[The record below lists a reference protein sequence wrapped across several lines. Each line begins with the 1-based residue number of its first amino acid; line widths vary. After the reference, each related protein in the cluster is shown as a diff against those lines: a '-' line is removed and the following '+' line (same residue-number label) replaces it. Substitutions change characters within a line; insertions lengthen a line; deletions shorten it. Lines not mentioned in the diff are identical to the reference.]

1 MSRRAAGRGRPDK
14 PEAVIHSLQTANEEL
29 RAKLT
34 DIQIELQQERSKV
47 SRLERE
53 KVQEVRAAREQEQ
66 RRHTA
71 AVSELRTRLH
81 EERAREAQATREAL
95 LRQHEAELLRL
106 TRIKDGEV
114 QRLHATVSA
123 LRDGATDKA
132 RTAMLSE
139 AREEAR
145 RSFEAE
151 RSRLQ
156 SEVEQLRW
164 ARRSAEETLG
174 TVLQADRQKA
184 SELRASHHLHQDEMA
199 RVKRD
204 CEREIRRL
212 MDELRSKERA
222 AGELERDLGAQ
233 VEAARRL
240 LQTQPRDG
248 RAADEA
254 ALSPGTPPQAAAV
267 GTATREAEGSEGAS
281 RRAGVRLAS
290 PRKEAQPS
298 AADGAGDAGEQARGS
313 PPVRRRSRSH
323 DLSRHLLSR
332 ERTAAVKSW
341 RVSPCPAR
349 PCAPT
354 GSPGWASV
362 AVSIAKPFVTIPA
375 GSEHQLDERDARR
388 FRMKIAELGSV
399 VRKLEDRNTLLSDER
414 NELLKRFREAESQCR
429 PLMEK
434 NKRLSRKNDELN
446 CGLQRLEDKLKLLT
460 RENSEMKQR
469 CTAKEALRR
478 PSSLNDL
485 EQSQEQREIEFLRMQ
500 VIEQQNMIDDLNQ
513 EREKLMR
520 IVKPVRKDL
529 KPVKR
534 PVVETYFGYDEEVSI
549 DSDASSLS
557 YATDRTP
564 GTPDDDI
571 EDSLV
576 QGESELRFQQ
586 LMREYQAL
594 QRAYA
599 LLQEQVGGSLDA
611 EHDAKAR
618 EQMHE
623 ELMYLQ
629 AKVADLER
637 VLMEHGQGKEI
648 KWIEEKQELYRKNHE
663 LVEKIRSLETEEDRL
678 KRDIQDVRD
687 QNELLEF
694 RILELEERE
703 RTSPSITLTPV
714 PCPEGTSPLQQF
726 CTSEGM
732 ADITITELMK
742 KLDILGDNGNLSNDE
757 QVTIIHAR
765 VVLTLADKF
774 LKQIEGKEADL
785 QQKMIDLE
793 KEKELFIKQKGY
805 LEEELDYRKQMLDQA
820 QMRVLELEATLYHVL
835 QQESSEAGACA
846 KPSDRQLSELR
857 GAAEQWRRL
866 VVNETRQHDAQVLR
880 DRMELLHQALH
891 RIRDLEDKLDRQIRQ
906 IQELEEKH
914 SLSGHE
920 GSSKDGI
927 DVEPTLPHLQ
937 SLMLERDHLPRAKSI
952 SPTNRLALTLRSI

>member
-156 SEVEQLRW
+156 GEVEQLRW

-222 AGELERDLGAQ
+222 AGELERELGAQ

-248 RAADEA
+248 RAADDA
-254 ALSPGTPPQAAAV
+254 ALSPGTPPQA
-267 GTATREAEGSEGAS
+267 GTAAGTAAREAEGSEGAP

-290 PRKEAQPS
+290 PRKEAQAQAQPS
-298 AADGAGDAGEQARGS
+298 AADGAGDAGEHARGS
-313 PPVRRRSRSH
+313 PP
-323 DLSRHLLSR
+323 
-332 ERTAAVKSW
+332 
-341 RVSPCPAR
+341 
-349 PCAPT
+349 
-354 GSPGWASV
+354 
-362 AVSIAKPFVTIPA
+362 
-375 GSEHQLDERDARR
+375 EHQLDERDARR
-388 FRMKIAELGSV
+388 FQMKIAELGSV
-399 VRKLEDRNTLLSDER
+399 VRKLEDRNTLLADER

-429 PLMEK
+429 PLVEK
-434 NKRLSRKNDELN
+434 NKRLSRKNDELS

-534 PVVETYFGYDEEVSI
+534 PVVETYSGYDEENSI

-678 KRDIQDVRD
+678 RRDIQDVRD

-774 LKQIEGKEADL
+774 LKQIEGKEAAL

-805 LEEELDYRKQMLDQA
+805 LEEELDYRKQVLDQA

-835 QQESSEAGACA
+835 QQEGSEACAGA

-906 IQELEEKH
+906 IQELEEKFFFLFLFF
-914 SLSGHE
+914 SLAFIVWS
-920 GSSKDGI
+920 
-927 DVEPTLPHLQ
+927 
-937 SLMLERDHLPRAKSI
+937 
-952 SPTNRLALTLRSI
+952 

>member
-156 SEVEQLRW
+156 GEVEQLRW

-212 MDELRSKERA
+212 
-222 AGELERDLGAQ
+222 
-233 VEAARRL
+233 
-240 LQTQPRDG
+240 
-248 RAADEA
+248 
-254 ALSPGTPPQAAAV
+254 
-267 GTATREAEGSEGAS
+267 
-281 RRAGVRLAS
+281 
-290 PRKEAQPS
+290 
-298 AADGAGDAGEQARGS
+298 
-313 PPVRRRSRSH
+313 
-323 DLSRHLLSR
+323 
-332 ERTAAVKSW
+332 
-341 RVSPCPAR
+341 
-349 PCAPT
+349 
-354 GSPGWASV
+354 
-362 AVSIAKPFVTIPA
+362 
-375 GSEHQLDERDARR
+375 EHQLDERDARR
-388 FRMKIAELGSV
+388 FQMKIAELGSV
-399 VRKLEDRNTLLSDER
+399 VRKLEDRNTLLADER

-429 PLMEK
+429 PLVEK
-434 NKRLSRKNDELN
+434 NKRLSRKNDELS

-534 PVVETYFGYDEEVSI
+534 PVVETYSGYDEENSI

-678 KRDIQDVRD
+678 RRDIQDVRD

-774 LKQIEGKEADL
+774 LKQIEGKEAAL

-805 LEEELDYRKQMLDQA
+805 LEEELDYRKQVLDQA

-835 QQESSEAGACA
+835 QQEGSEACAGA

>member
-156 SEVEQLRW
+156 GEVEQLRW

-212 MDELRSKERA
+212 LAIFSNAPSTKTFRRSAQMDELRSKERA
-222 AGELERDLGAQ
+222 AGELERELGAQ

-248 RAADEA
+248 RAADDA
-254 ALSPGTPPQAAAV
+254 ALSPGTPPQAAAGTAAV
-267 GTATREAEGSEGAS
+267 GTAAREAEGSEGAP

-290 PRKEAQPS
+290 PRKEAQAQAQPS
-298 AADGAGDAGEQARGS
+298 AADGAGDAGEHARGS
-313 PPVRRRSRSH
+313 PP
-323 DLSRHLLSR
+323 
-332 ERTAAVKSW
+332 
-341 RVSPCPAR
+341 
-349 PCAPT
+349 
-354 GSPGWASV
+354 
-362 AVSIAKPFVTIPA
+362 
-375 GSEHQLDERDARR
+375 EHQLDERDARR
-388 FRMKIAELGSV
+388 FQMKIAELGSV
-399 VRKLEDRNTLLSDER
+399 VRKLEDRNTLLADER

-429 PLMEK
+429 PLVEK
-434 NKRLSRKNDELN
+434 NKRLSRKNDELS

-534 PVVETYFGYDEEVSI
+534 PVVETYSGYDEENSI

-678 KRDIQDVRD
+678 RRDIQDVRD

-774 LKQIEGKEADL
+774 LKQIEGKEAAL

-805 LEEELDYRKQMLDQA
+805 LEEELDYRKQVLDQA

-835 QQESSEAGACA
+835 QQEGSEACAGA

>member
-313 PPVRRRSRSH
+313 PP
-323 DLSRHLLSR
+323 
-332 ERTAAVKSW
+332 
-341 RVSPCPAR
+341 
-349 PCAPT
+349 
-354 GSPGWASV
+354 
-362 AVSIAKPFVTIPA
+362 
-375 GSEHQLDERDARR
+375 LDERDARR

-774 LKQIEGKEADL
+774 LKQIEGKEAVL

-906 IQELEEKH
+906 IQELEEKFFFLFLFF
-914 SLSGHE
+914 SLAFIVWS
-920 GSSKDGI
+920 
-927 DVEPTLPHLQ
+927 
-937 SLMLERDHLPRAKSI
+937 
-952 SPTNRLALTLRSI
+952 

>member
-222 AGELERDLGAQ
+222 AGELERELGAQ

-248 RAADEA
+248 RAADDA
-254 ALSPGTPPQAAAV
+254 ALSPGTPPQSAAAAL
-267 GTATREAEGSEGAS
+267 GTATREAEGSEGSS

-313 PPVRRRSRSH
+313 PP
-323 DLSRHLLSR
+323 
-332 ERTAAVKSW
+332 
-341 RVSPCPAR
+341 
-349 PCAPT
+349 
-354 GSPGWASV
+354 
-362 AVSIAKPFVTIPA
+362 
-375 GSEHQLDERDARR
+375 EHQLDERDARR

-414 NELLKRFREAESQCR
+414 NELLTAVRQAESQCR

-434 NKRLSRKNDELN
+434 NKRLSRKNDELTA
-446 CGLQRLEDKLKLLT
+446 GLQRLEDKLKLLT

-534 PVVETYFGYDEEVSI
+534 PVVETYFGYDEEVSV

-774 LKQIEGKEADL
+774 LKQIEGKEAVL

-820 QMRVLELEATLYHVL
+820 QMRVLELEARLYHVL
-835 QQESSEAGACA
+835 QQEGSSEAGAGV

-906 IQELEEKH
+906 IQELEEKFFFLFLFF
-914 SLSGHE
+914 SLAFIVWS
-920 GSSKDGI
+920 
-927 DVEPTLPHLQ
+927 
-937 SLMLERDHLPRAKSI
+937 
-952 SPTNRLALTLRSI
+952 

>member
-34 DIQIELQQERSKV
+34 DIQIELQQERSKNPISGLCDDWPGGDHADHYPLHSRQLRIQV

-114 QRLHATVSA
+114 QRLHAT
-123 LRDGATDKA
+123 A

-212 MDELRSKERA
+212 LAIFSNAPSTKTFRRCTQMDELRSKERA

-313 PPVRRRSRSH
+313 PP
-323 DLSRHLLSR
+323 
-332 ERTAAVKSW
+332 
-341 RVSPCPAR
+341 
-349 PCAPT
+349 
-354 GSPGWASV
+354 
-362 AVSIAKPFVTIPA
+362 
-375 GSEHQLDERDARR
+375 EHQLDERDARR

-774 LKQIEGKEADL
+774 LKQIEGKEAVL

>member
-313 PPVRRRSRSH
+313 PP
-323 DLSRHLLSR
+323 
-332 ERTAAVKSW
+332 
-341 RVSPCPAR
+341 
-349 PCAPT
+349 
-354 GSPGWASV
+354 
-362 AVSIAKPFVTIPA
+362 
-375 GSEHQLDERDARR
+375 EHQLDERDARR

-906 IQELEEKH
+906 IQELEEKFFFLFLFF
-914 SLSGHE
+914 SLAFIVWS
-920 GSSKDGI
+920 
-927 DVEPTLPHLQ
+927 
-937 SLMLERDHLPRAKSI
+937 
-952 SPTNRLALTLRSI
+952 

>member
-34 DIQIELQQERSKV
+34 DIQIELQQERSKNPISGLCDDWPGGDHADHYPLHSRQLRIQV

-212 MDELRSKERA
+212 LAIFSNAPSTKTF
-222 AGELERDLGAQ
+222 
-233 VEAARRL
+233 RRC
-240 LQTQPRDG
+240 TQ
-248 RAADEA
+248 
-254 ALSPGTPPQAAAV
+254 
-267 GTATREAEGSEGAS
+267 
-281 RRAGVRLAS
+281 
-290 PRKEAQPS
+290 
-298 AADGAGDAGEQARGS
+298 
-313 PPVRRRSRSH
+313 
-323 DLSRHLLSR
+323 
-332 ERTAAVKSW
+332 
-341 RVSPCPAR
+341 
-349 PCAPT
+349 
-354 GSPGWASV
+354 
-362 AVSIAKPFVTIPA
+362 
-375 GSEHQLDERDARR
+375 EHQLDERDARR

-774 LKQIEGKEADL
+774 LKQIEGKEAVL

>member
-156 SEVEQLRW
+156 GEVEQLRW

-222 AGELERDLGAQ
+222 AGELERELGAQ

-248 RAADEA
+248 RAADDA
-254 ALSPGTPPQAAAV
+254 ALSPGTPPQA
-267 GTATREAEGSEGAS
+267 GTAAGTAAREAEGSEGAP

-290 PRKEAQPS
+290 PRKEAQAQAQPS
-298 AADGAGDAGEQARGS
+298 AADGAGDAGEHARGS
-313 PPVRRRSRSH
+313 PP
-323 DLSRHLLSR
+323 
-332 ERTAAVKSW
+332 
-341 RVSPCPAR
+341 
-349 PCAPT
+349 
-354 GSPGWASV
+354 
-362 AVSIAKPFVTIPA
+362 
-375 GSEHQLDERDARR
+375 EHQLDERDARR
-388 FRMKIAELGSV
+388 FQMKIAELGSV
-399 VRKLEDRNTLLSDER
+399 VRKLEDRNTLLADER

-429 PLMEK
+429 PLVEK
-434 NKRLSRKNDELN
+434 NKRLSRKNDELS

-534 PVVETYFGYDEEVSI
+534 PVVETYSGYDEENSI

-678 KRDIQDVRD
+678 RRDIQDVRD

-774 LKQIEGKEADL
+774 LKQIEGKEAAL

-805 LEEELDYRKQMLDQA
+805 LEEELDYRKQVLDQA

-835 QQESSEAGACA
+835 QQEGSEACAGA

>member
-313 PPVRRRSRSH
+313 PP
-323 DLSRHLLSR
+323 
-332 ERTAAVKSW
+332 
-341 RVSPCPAR
+341 
-349 PCAPT
+349 
-354 GSPGWASV
+354 
-362 AVSIAKPFVTIPA
+362 
-375 GSEHQLDERDARR
+375 EHQLDERDARR

-774 LKQIEGKEADL
+774 LKQIEGKEAVL

-866 VVNETRQHDAQVLR
+866 VVNETRQHDAQLLR

-906 IQELEEKH
+906 IQELEEKFFFLFLFF
-914 SLSGHE
+914 SLAFIVWS
-920 GSSKDGI
+920 
-927 DVEPTLPHLQ
+927 
-937 SLMLERDHLPRAKSI
+937 
-952 SPTNRLALTLRSI
+952 

>member
-313 PPVRRRSRSH
+313 PP
-323 DLSRHLLSR
+323 
-332 ERTAAVKSW
+332 
-341 RVSPCPAR
+341 
-349 PCAPT
+349 
-354 GSPGWASV
+354 
-362 AVSIAKPFVTIPA
+362 
-375 GSEHQLDERDARR
+375 EHQLDERDARR

-774 LKQIEGKEADL
+774 LKQIEGKEAVL

>member
-156 SEVEQLRW
+156 GEVEQLRW

-212 MDELRSKERA
+212 
-222 AGELERDLGAQ
+222 
-233 VEAARRL
+233 
-240 LQTQPRDG
+240 
-248 RAADEA
+248 
-254 ALSPGTPPQAAAV
+254 
-267 GTATREAEGSEGAS
+267 
-281 RRAGVRLAS
+281 
-290 PRKEAQPS
+290 
-298 AADGAGDAGEQARGS
+298 
-313 PPVRRRSRSH
+313 
-323 DLSRHLLSR
+323 
-332 ERTAAVKSW
+332 
-341 RVSPCPAR
+341 
-349 PCAPT
+349 
-354 GSPGWASV
+354 
-362 AVSIAKPFVTIPA
+362 
-375 GSEHQLDERDARR
+375 EHQLDERDARR
-388 FRMKIAELGSV
+388 FQMKIAELGSV
-399 VRKLEDRNTLLSDER
+399 VRKLEDRNTLLADER

-429 PLMEK
+429 PLVEK
-434 NKRLSRKNDELN
+434 NKRLSRKNDELS

-534 PVVETYFGYDEEVSI
+534 PVVETYSGYDEENSI

-678 KRDIQDVRD
+678 RRDIQDVRD

-774 LKQIEGKEADL
+774 LKQIEGKEAAL

-805 LEEELDYRKQMLDQA
+805 LEEELDYRKQVLDQA

-835 QQESSEAGACA
+835 QQEGSEACAGA

-906 IQELEEKH
+906 IQELEEKFFFLFLFF
-914 SLSGHE
+914 SLAFIVWS
-920 GSSKDGI
+920 
-927 DVEPTLPHLQ
+927 
-937 SLMLERDHLPRAKSI
+937 
-952 SPTNRLALTLRSI
+952 

>member
-156 SEVEQLRW
+156 GEVEQLRW

-212 MDELRSKERA
+212 
-222 AGELERDLGAQ
+222 
-233 VEAARRL
+233 
-240 LQTQPRDG
+240 
-248 RAADEA
+248 
-254 ALSPGTPPQAAAV
+254 
-267 GTATREAEGSEGAS
+267 
-281 RRAGVRLAS
+281 LAIFS
-290 PRKEAQPS
+290 NAPS
-298 AADGAGDAGEQARGS
+298 TKTF
-313 PPVRRRSRSH
+313 RRS
-323 DLSRHLLSR
+323 
-332 ERTAAVKSW
+332 AQ
-341 RVSPCPAR
+341 
-349 PCAPT
+349 
-354 GSPGWASV
+354 
-362 AVSIAKPFVTIPA
+362 
-375 GSEHQLDERDARR
+375 EHQLDERDARR
-388 FRMKIAELGSV
+388 FQMKIAELGSV
-399 VRKLEDRNTLLSDER
+399 VRKLEDRNTLLADER

-429 PLMEK
+429 PLVEK
-434 NKRLSRKNDELN
+434 NKRLSRKNDELS

-534 PVVETYFGYDEEVSI
+534 PVVETYSGYDEENSI

-678 KRDIQDVRD
+678 RRDIQDVRD

-774 LKQIEGKEADL
+774 LKQIEGKEAAL

-805 LEEELDYRKQMLDQA
+805 LEEELDYRKQVLDQA

-835 QQESSEAGACA
+835 QQEGSEACAGA